1 MHCINQCKVY
11 EVKEQELKEITGKGF
26 EIKFRKLHYLKI
38 LEEFADAVLTGDKT
52 FELRYNDRNYKTGD
66 LIIFQ
71 VINDN
76 GQNVPNHKLNGIR
89 FQITYM
95 LADWG
100 LQHGYVALGIKQ
112 TPFRLK
118 PEPIKG
124 YICDPKKNKECA
136 KTACYERGGL
146 CCLTLNPEYA
156 KEPSEEKETELDEYS
171 HPGVMS
177 HRHKEIN
184 TCVGISK
191 EEHTEMH
198 RRKNL

>member
-1 MHCINQCKVY
+1 MKEKCPKTGADGSKERYRYLQHVSDMQSIKECKVY

-26 EIKFRKLHYLKI
+26 EVKFRKLHYLKI
-38 LEEFADAVLTGDKT
+38 LEKFADAVLNGDKT

-100 LQHGYVALGIKQ
+100 LQHGYVALGIK
-112 TPFRLK
+112 RIEEEIRHK
-118 PEPIKG
+118 PDFIKG
-124 YICDPKKNKECA
+124 YKCDPRKNKECK
-136 KTACYERGGL
+136 KTACYAKGGP
-146 CCLTLNPEYA
+146 CSLTLNPEYA
-156 KEPSEEKETELDEYS
+156 KED
-171 HPGVMS
+171 
-177 HRHKEIN
+177 
-184 TCVGISK
+184 
-191 EEHTEMH
+191 
-198 RRKNL
+198 